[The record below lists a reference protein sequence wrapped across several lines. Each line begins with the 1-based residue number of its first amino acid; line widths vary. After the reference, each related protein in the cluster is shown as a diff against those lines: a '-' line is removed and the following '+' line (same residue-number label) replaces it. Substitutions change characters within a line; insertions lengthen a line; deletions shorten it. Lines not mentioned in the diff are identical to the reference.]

1 MMMKNFKIE
10 NTENYETTN
19 KKEEKNIVFDE
30 KVISKEYSKIEKW
43 LFLIQNNEFNKSLP
57 NSIFCTLNKL
67 YNYS

>member
-30 KVISKEYSKIEKW
+30 KIISKEYSKIEKW
-43 LFLIQNNEFNKSLP
+43 LFLIQNNEFNKTLP
-57 NSIFCTLNKL
+57 NSSFFALNKL

>member
-10 NTENYETTN
+10 NTETYETTN

-30 KVISKEYSKIEKW
+30 KIISKEYTKIEKW

-57 NSIFCTLNKL
+57 NSILFFHLAN
-67 YNYS
+67 